1 VRFSP
6 ALPPTPPRLP
16 APAPPACL
24 PLSAAARP
32 AGRRY
37 SAAVD
42 TDPTNPHFPC
52 NRAHAHNH
60 LENYGQALADA
71 EAAIALSP
79 GYAKA
84 YLRKA
89 KALKGMGRMKDALRV
104 YQASLRP
111 RALPR
116 PAAPCRALPR
126 PAAPCRALP
135 PAAPTLRA
143 TVFRSCLARCPL
155 TSGWGQ
161 TLCRNSPRNEA
172 LRLRMEE
179 CNTIVKRQA
188 FEDAIRG
195 ARPPVYPTL

>member
-1 VRFSP
+1 VRPSP
-6 ALPPTPPRLP
+6 ALPPTPPHLP
-16 APAPPACL
+16 APAPLACL

-42 TDPTNPHFPC
+42 ADPTNPHFPC

-104 YQASLRP
+104 YQAPLRP
-111 RALPR
+111 RALP
-116 PAAPCRALPR
+116 
-126 PAAPCRALP
+126 P
-135 PAAPTLRA
+135 PAARRAAATAPTLHA

-155 TSGWGQ
+155 MS
-161 TLCRNSPRNEA
+161 
-172 LRLRMEE
+172 
-179 CNTIVKRQA
+179 
-188 FEDAIRG
+188 
-195 ARPPVYPTL
+195 ARPSSARASRGVR

>member
-1 VRFSP
+1 MRFSP

-126 PAAPCRALP
+126 PAAPCRP
-135 PAAPTLRA
+135 PRP
-143 TVFRSCLARCPL
+143 RS
-155 TSGWGQ
+155 
-161 TLCRNSPRNEA
+161 
-172 LRLRMEE
+172 
-179 CNTIVKRQA
+179 
-188 FEDAIRG
+188 
-195 ARPPVYPTL
+195 ARPSSARASRGVR